1 MRKGDQ
7 GKGIEQLER
16 TGIVRDRTGRVLGSE
31 NGLSG
36 SSEATLQRELG
47 GRGIERRRVRGAIGL
62 ERKRH
67 TRATK
72 RVRSAPEVPS
82 QEAQEAAQEA
92 PVQKG
97 GRDSGRVARTYN
109 VGTLARARNR
119 ESMRPSYERQLGMF
133 DPTQYDA
140 DSAHITIAGLGN
152 IGSHTA
158 LALARM
164 GLRHFALYD
173 FDTVEAH
180 NLASQA
186 YSVRDVGK
194 RKVDAIAAQMRALN
208 PAIEIEKHAE
218 RYGGICGTSILISA
232 VDNLEARREMAAH
245 SGAGTFVIDGRMGG
259 GQI

>member
-1 MRKGDQ
+1 
-7 GKGIEQLER
+7 
-16 TGIVRDRTGRVLGSE
+16 
-31 NGLSG
+31 
-36 SSEATLQRELG
+36 
-47 GRGIERRRVRGAIGL
+47 
-62 ERKRH
+62 
-67 TRATK
+67 
-72 RVRSAPEVPS
+72 
-82 QEAQEAAQEA
+82 
-92 PVQKG
+92 
-97 GRDSGRVARTYN
+97 
-109 VGTLARARNR
+109 
-119 ESMRPSYERQLGMF
+119 MRPSYERQLGMF

-194 RKVDAIAAQMRALN
+194 LKVDAISTQMRALN
-208 PAIEIEKHAE
+208 PAIEIEKRAE
-218 RYGGICGTSILISA
+218 RYGGIGGTSILISA

-259 GQI
+259 GQIEVHSQYAPDWAATIPAAADDDPCGARFISYTSYLIAGLIANNVKRHLRGERVAKRILLHADTLQSEIAYADV